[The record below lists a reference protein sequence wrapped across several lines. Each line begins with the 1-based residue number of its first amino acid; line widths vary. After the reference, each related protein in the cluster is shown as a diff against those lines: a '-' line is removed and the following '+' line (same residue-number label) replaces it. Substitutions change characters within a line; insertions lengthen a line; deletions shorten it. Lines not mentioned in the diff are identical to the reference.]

1 MAQGSSDGERQRLL
15 RARKELKQKKPKF
28 VRQESW
34 RYLRVKKRWR
44 RPRGI
49 DSKMR
54 EKLAGRPSSV
64 SIGYSSPRAVRGLHP
79 SGLEEVLIYR
89 PEDLAEV
96 NPERQAVRIAHT
108 VGARKRAE
116 ILEKAKELKITVL
129 NPQGVK
135 AIEPKE
141 SEKTGS
147 GTS

>member
-1 MAQGSSDGERQRLL
+1 
-15 RARKELKQKKPKF
+15 
-28 VRQESW
+28 
-34 RYLRVKKRWR
+34 
-44 RPRGI
+44 
-49 DSKMR
+49 MR

>member
-1 MAQGSSDGERQRLL
+1 MAQVSSGSEQERLL
-15 RARKELKQKKPKF
+15 RVREKLKQKKPKF
-28 VRQESW
+28 MRQESW
-34 RYLRVKKRWR
+34 RYLRVKNCWR
-44 RPRGI
+44 RPKGI

-64 SIGYSSPRAVRGLHP
+64 SIGYGSPRRVRGLHP
-79 SGLEEVLIYR
+79 SGLEEILIYR
-89 PEDLAEV
+89 PEDLAKV

-141 SEKTGS
+141 SEKTSS
-147 GTS
+147 GTP

>member
-1 MAQGSSDGERQRLL
+1 
-15 RARKELKQKKPKF
+15 
-28 VRQESW
+28 
-34 RYLRVKKRWR
+34 
-44 RPRGI
+44 
-49 DSKMR
+49 
-54 EKLAGRPSSV
+54 
-64 SIGYSSPRAVRGLHP
+64 
-79 SGLEEVLIYR
+79 
-89 PEDLAEV
+89 
-96 NPERQAVRIAHT
+96 

>member
-1 MAQGSSDGERQRLL
+1 MVQGSSNIAQERLL
-15 RARKELKQKKPKF
+15 RIRKRLRQKKPKF
-28 VRQESW
+28 ARQESW
-34 RYLRVKKRWR
+34 RYLRVKSRWR

-64 SIGYSSPRAVRGLHP
+64 SIGYGSPRPVRGIHP
-79 SGLEEVLIYR
+79 SGLKEVLIHR
-89 PEDLAEV
+89 PEDLAKV
-96 NPERQAVRIAHT
+96 NPERQAARIAHT
-108 VGARKRAE
+108 VGAQKRTG

-141 SEKTGS
+141 SEKTS
-147 GTS
+147 SEPS